1 MKKKALVFGG
11 SGFLGSHVCD
21 SLIEKGYE
29 VTVFD
34 KLKSN
39 FLDRKI
45 KFIKG
50 DITDF
55 NSVLRSVKGKNIVY
69 NFAALSN
76 LTKAINEPL
85 GTINNNIVGT
95 YNILESSKRH
105 KVNRVIHASTIYA
118 YSDEGG
124 FYRCSKQSAELY
136 VKEYKKKYRL
146 NYTIIRYGSLYGPR
160 SGEDNQIFKIIKKA
174 LKTGKIEYQG
184 SPENIREYIHV
195 IDAAKIATEVL
206 LKKYSNQSVIASGH
220 QSMSVKQLLG
230 MIAEILKIKENK
242 IFFNKKKLAGHYKST
257 PYSHSK
263 EFDNKIIV
271 NNYIDIGQGLLNLI
285 KNISYQKN

>member
-1 MKKKALVFGG
+1 MKKVLVFGG

-21 SLIEKGYE
+21 NLIEKGYD

-39 FLDRKI
+39 FLDKRV
-45 KFIKG
+45 KFVNG
-50 DITDF
+50 DITNF
-55 NSVLRSVKGKNIVY
+55 HSVVNNVKGKYIVY
-69 NFAALSN
+69 NFAALSD

-85 GTINNNIVGT
+85 GTINNNILGT
-95 YNILESSKRH
+95 YNILESSRKH
-105 KVNRVIHASTIYA
+105 KISRVIHASTIYT

-136 VKEYKKKYRL
+136 IKEYKKKYGL
-146 NYTIIRYGSLYGPR
+146 DYTIIRYGSLYGPR
-160 SGEDNQIFKIIKKA
+160 SNKDNQIFKIIKQA
-174 LKTGKIEYQG
+174 LKSGKIEYQG
-184 SPENIREYIHV
+184 SPDNTREYIHV
-195 IDAAKIATEVL
+195 IDAAKIATKVIE
-206 LKKYSNQSVIASGH
+206 KDYANRSVIASGY

-230 MIAEILKIKENK
+230 MIAEILKIKNNK
-242 IFFNKKKLAGHYKST
+242 IIFKKKKIVGHYIST

-263 EFDNKIIV
+263 DFDSKIIV

-285 KNISYQKN
+285 KNISYRKK

>member
-1 MKKKALVFGG
+1 MKKVLIFGG

-21 SLIEKGYE
+21 NLIEKGYE

-34 KLKSN
+34 KLKSK
-39 FLDRKI
+39 FLDNKV

-50 DITDF
+50 DITNF
-55 NSVLRSVKGKNIVY
+55 SSVLRGVKGKNIVY

-76 LTKAINEPL
+76 LNKAINEPL
-85 GTINNNIVGT
+85 GTINNNILGT

-174 LKTGKIEYQG
+174 LKTGRIEYQG

-206 LKKYSNQSVIASGH
+206 SN
-220 QSMSVKQLLG
+220 K
-230 MIAEILKIKENK
+230 
-242 IFFNKKKLAGHYKST
+242 
-257 PYSHSK
+257 
-263 EFDNKIIV
+263 
-271 NNYIDIGQGLLNLI
+271 
-285 KNISYQKN
+285 